1 VWSSKEGY
9 NRAKVIN
16 QLMKLQ
22 GNKVKVFCAYAA
34 LALGTIIAYEPMR
47 HNDFVDY
54 DDDKYVTENP
64 RVRAGITRES
74 VVWSFTG
81 THYFTWH
88 PLTSLSHMLDC
99 ELFGLNPFWHH
110 LVSFLIH
117 LANALLLF
125 WVLKKMTGAIWCSAF
140 VAAAFAVHPLRVES
154 VAWVSERKDVLSA
167 FFWML
172 TMAAYAWYAA
182 RPSIKRYLLVVLVF
196 CLGLMAKPMLV
207 TLPFVLLL
215 LDYWPLRR
223 FQWVR
228 QNQTQEL
235 PEEDSARSTCQ
246 TSGTWTLIAEKIPLF
261 IMSAI
266 VSLITYVAQQSGD
279 AVASVDVL
287 PIATRIV
294 NALTSYATYIA
305 KMIYP
310 ARLAVLYPYPTQLRM
325 DAGALLVLAVLIV
338 FVRWRRGRAWLTVGL
353 LWYLGTLVPVIGLVQ
368 AGEQPMADRFTYL
381 PSIGILIMVA
391 WGTAEFVSKWRLRKI
406 VVEVA
411 ASTVLV
417 TWLMCTRVQV
427 QYWQNS
433 LTLFEH
439 TLAVTEDNP
448 LMYYNYG
455 LALYEHGNS
464 LFEQRQ
470 FSEANR
476 YYEEAAEKYKKVL
489 ELRPNH
495 LSAHINLGAVMAK
508 QQKYAE
514 AIAYLKK
521 ALQINP
527 NCPPPVYQN
536 LGSVYALQGRYDLA
550 IDYYNE
556 ALRLEPG
563 HLDTRKSLAGALA
576 RQADVEK
583 AVYRAKE
590 SLRLQPNQPELH
602 KTLAKMLLQQR
613 KTDEATAHYEHS
625 IRLNPEQPDVLYDLG
640 KLYFQKGKIKEAFA
654 CCEEVLRLNPES
666 VDVMNTLAWHKATQ
680 ANSSLRDPNEA
691 LRLAVRACE
700 LTNYRQPEALDT
712 LAAAYATMD
721 RFPRAIETAE
731 KAAELAE
738 AGGKMSLAREIRRRL
753 QLYRA
758 GRPCRQK

>member
-1 VWSSKEGY
+1 
-9 NRAKVIN
+9 
-16 QLMKLQ
+16 MKLQ

-34 LALGTIIAYEPMR
+34 LALGAIIAYEPMR
-47 HNDFVDY
+47 HNDFINY

-64 RVRAGITRES
+64 RVLAGITRES
-74 VVWSFTG
+74 IVWSFTG
-81 THYFTWH
+81 AHFFMWH

-117 LANALLLF
+117 LANVLLLF

-140 VAAAFAVHPLRVES
+140 VAAAFALHPLQVDS
-154 VAWVSERKDVLSA
+154 VAWVAERKSVLSGL
-167 FFWML
+167 FWFL
-172 TMAAYAWYAA
+172 TMAAYIRYA
-182 RPSIKRYLLVVLVF
+182 KHGGLGRYLLVVLTF
-196 CLGLMAKPMLV
+196 GMALMAKPIVV

-223 FQWVR
+223 FQWVC
-228 QNQTQEL
+228 QNQTQKL
-235 PEEDSARSTCQ
+235 PEEESARFTCQ
-246 TSGTWTLIAEKIPLF
+246 TSGTCSLVAEKIPLF

-279 AVASVDVL
+279 VVISTEAL
-287 PIATRIV
+287 PIATRMV

-310 ARLAVLYPYPTQLRM
+310 ARLAVLYPYPTELRM

-338 FVRWRRGRAWLTVGL
+338 VVRWGRGRAWLTVGL

-368 AGEQPMADRFTYL
+368 TGGQAMADRYAYL
-381 PSIGILIMVA
+381 PSVGILIMVA
-391 WGTAEFVSKWRLRKI
+391 WGTAEFVGKWRLRKI
-406 VVEVA
+406 VPAVA
-411 ASTVLV
+411 ACTVLV

-427 QYWQNS
+427 GYWQNS
-433 LTLFEH
+433 LTLCEH

-455 LALYEHGNS
+455 LALYEHGDS

-495 LSAHINLGAVMAK
+495 LKAHINLGAVMAK
-508 QQKYAE
+508 QQNYAE

-527 NCPPPVYQN
+527 NCPPHVYQN

-550 IDYYNE
+550 IKNYNE
-556 ALRLEPG
+556 VLRLEPG
-563 HLDTRKSLAGALA
+563 RLDTRKNLTEALA
-576 RQADVEK
+576 RRGDIEK
-583 AVYRAKE
+583 AIYHLKE
-590 SLRLQPNQPELH
+590 SLRLQPNQPELY
-602 KTLAKMLLQQR
+602 KTLAKMLLQQK

-640 KLYFQKGKIKEAFA
+640 KLYFQKGKIEEAFA
-654 CCEEVLRLNPES
+654 CCEEVLRLDPES

-680 ANSSLRDPNEA
+680 GNSNFRDPNEA

-712 LAAAYATMD
+712 LAAAYATM
-721 RFPRAIETAE
+721 
-731 KAAELAE
+731 
-738 AGGKMSLAREIRRRL
+738 
-753 QLYRA
+753 
-758 GRPCRQK
+758 

>member
-1 VWSSKEGY
+1 
-9 NRAKVIN
+9 
-16 QLMKLQ
+16 MKLQ
-22 GNKVKVFCAYAA
+22 GDKVKVFCAYAA
-34 LALGTIIAYEPMR
+34 LALGTIIAYEPIR
-47 HNDFVDY
+47 HNDFVNY

-64 RVRAGITRES
+64 WVRAGITRES

-81 THYFTWH
+81 THGVTWH

-117 LANALLLF
+117 LANALLLL

-172 TMAAYAWYAA
+172 TMAAYAQYTA
-182 RPSIKRYLLVVLVF
+182 RPSIKRYLLVVLAF

-223 FQWVR
+223 FQWAR
-228 QNQTQEL
+228 QNQIQKL
-235 PEEDSARSTCQ
+235 PEEESARFTCQ
-246 TSGTWTLIAEKIPLF
+246 TSGTWSLIAEKIPLF
-261 IMSAI
+261 IMSVT

-279 AVASVDVL
+279 AVVSTKAL
-287 PIATRIV
+287 PIAARMV

-310 ARLAVLYPYPTQLRM
+310 ARLAVLYPYPTDLRM
-325 DAGALLVLAVLIV
+325 DAAALLVLAVLIAV
-338 FVRWRRGRAWLTVGL
+338 VRWGRGRAWLTVGL

-368 AGEQPMADRFTYL
+368 VGGQAMADRYTYL

-391 WGTAEFVSKWRLRKI
+391 WGTAEFVSKWRLSKI
-406 VVEVA
+406 VPAVA
-411 ASTVLV
+411 ACTVLV
-417 TWLMCTRVQV
+417 TWSMLTRVQV
-427 QYWQNS
+427 RYWQNS
-433 LTLFEH
+433 LTLCEH
-439 TLAVTEDNP
+439 TLAVTKDNP

-455 LALYEHGNS
+455 LALYEHGES
-464 LFEQRQ
+464 LSDRRQ

-476 YYEEAAEKYKKVL
+476 YYEDAVEKYKKAI
-489 ELRPNH
+489 ELRPKH
-495 LSAHINLGAVMAK
+495 LEAHINLGVVLAK

-514 AIAYLKK
+514 AVTYLNE

-527 NCPPPVYQN
+527 NCPPHVYYN
-536 LGSVYALQGRYDLA
+536 LGSAYALQGRYDLA
-550 IDYYNE
+550 IQNYNE

-563 HLDTRKSLAGALA
+563 RLDTRKSLAEALA
-576 RQADVEK
+576 RRGDIEK
-583 AVYRAKE
+583 AIYRLKE

-602 KTLAKMLLQQR
+602 KALAKMLLKQN
-613 KTDEATAHYEHS
+613 KIDEAVTHYEHS
-625 IRLNPEQPDVLYDLG
+625 IRFNTEQPDVLYDLG
-640 KLYFQKGKIKEAFA
+640 RLYFRKGKIREAFA
-654 CCEEVLRLNPES
+654 CCEEALRLNPEN

-680 ANSSLRDPNEA
+680 GDTNFRDPNEA
-691 LRLAVRACE
+691 VRLAVRACE
-700 LTNYRQPEALDT
+700 LTNYRQPEVLDT

-731 KAAELAE
+731 KAAQLAE
-738 AGGKMSLAREIRRRL
+738 AGGKTSLAREIRRRL